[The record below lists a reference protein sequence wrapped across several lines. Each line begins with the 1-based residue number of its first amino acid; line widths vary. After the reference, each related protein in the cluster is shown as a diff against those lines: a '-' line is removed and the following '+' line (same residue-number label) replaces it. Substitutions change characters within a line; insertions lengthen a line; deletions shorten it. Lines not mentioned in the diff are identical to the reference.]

1 MKPYTIITTVDHEL
15 EARVIREKKTVYHL
29 GRRDRRAANVY
40 TCDLCFHPI
49 TKGQEYTRV
58 AFVDGEELVVL
69 RYHKAKKHEDQC
81 IWHPKR
87 KVGPAR

>member
-1 MKPYTIITTVDHEL
+1 M
-15 EARVIREKKTVYHL
+15 
-29 GRRDRRAANVY
+29 
-40 TCDLCFHPI
+40 
-49 TKGQEYTRV
+49 KGQEYTRV

-87 KVGPAR
+87 KVGP